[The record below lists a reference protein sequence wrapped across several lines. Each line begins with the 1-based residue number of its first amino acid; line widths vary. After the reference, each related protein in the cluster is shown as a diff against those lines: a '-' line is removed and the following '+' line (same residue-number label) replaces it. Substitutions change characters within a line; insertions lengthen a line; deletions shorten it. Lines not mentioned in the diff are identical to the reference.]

1 MPGAM
6 PWRTFVQMKLS
17 FLSPEQHAGYE
28 RDGYLLIENFL
39 SPDEVRRAKAGIDR
53 ECAARASMTKDAD
66 GFNLEKVGDDSMNA
80 DATAKGAGIFRKIQG
95 AVFHV
100 PEALEIFTSPKTV
113 KCMRDIIGASVYL
126 HSSKVMFKPANGGAA
141 KPWHQDAA
149 YWKNYEPKQVT
160 VWLAL
165 DDATEENGCIWA
177 IPGSHHLGLIPHVA
191 RELQVEESRIDMAK
205 AVPVP
210 VKPGGLLIFHSLV
223 LHMSKKNTSDKNRC
237 AIICDYDCSPN
248 PCLDLGTRPS
258 AFAHPTLRAD
268 GVWPLAEAAV

>member
-1 MPGAM
+1 
-6 PWRTFVQMKLS
+6 MKLS
-17 FLSPEQHAGYE
+17 FLSPEQHASYE
-28 RDGYLLIENFL
+28 RDGYLLLDHFL
-39 SPDEVRRAKAGIDR
+39 SQDEVRRTKAGIDR

-66 GFNLEKVGDDSMNA
+66 GFNLEKVDDDSMNA
-80 DATAKGAGIFRKIQG
+80 DAPAKGAGLFRKIQG

-100 PEALEIFTSPKTV
+100 PEVLGVFTSPKML
-113 KCMRDIIGASVYL
+113 KCMQDIMGPNLYL
-126 HSSKVMFKPANGGAA
+126 QSSKVMFKPANGGAA

-149 YWKNYEPKQVT
+149 YWKNYEPKQIT

-177 IPGSHHLGLIPHVA
+177 IPGSHHLGHIPHMSK
-191 RELQVEESRIDMAK
+191 ELQVEESRIDLKK
-205 AVPVP
+205 AIAVP

-248 PCLDLGTRPS
+248 ACTDVRSKPATFTH
-258 AFAHPTLRAD
+258 ATLRAD
-268 GVWPLAEAAV
+268 GVWPLTAIA